1 VDSGSVHASK
11 VMGPHIPLQARGL
24 VEASYAA
31 STWARHASA
40 MNCLEKFGY
49 IRGVK
54 IMYPVPLEI
63 LCDFVSWALLEKGLK
78 ADTLKA
84 YLSSINVVHNFR
96 GLNSHCSN
104 GIITSML
111 KGAKNMSLYEG
122 LARGTRKVMSY
133 PLMRLLQ
140 HQIFN
145 SEWSD
150 DSKLVVWAAS
160 LTAYFGSFRLGEILP
175 KSENYNVEETLMWGD
190 VKFRNEDSV
199 LIHVEV
205 DKCKNVAGS
214 YIDLFMSDM
223 LPMCPVKTLLR
234 LKASRVGS
242 KLPVFSFANG
252 KMLTANCLVNTIRKL
267 LEPVIGKYANML
279 CGHSFRACIPS
290 ALAANHNAVSDIDIK
305 NWGRWTSDSYLVY
318 TRLKLKQKSALYSK
332 ILKVLNKSL

>member
-1 VDSGSVHASK
+1 
-11 VMGPHIPLQARGL
+11 MGPHIPLQARGL

-54 IMYPVPLEI
+54 IMYPVQLEI

-78 ADTLKA
+78 ADTVKA
-84 YLSSINVVHNFR
+84 YLSSINVAHNFR
-96 GLNSHCSN
+96 GVNSHCSN
-104 GIITSML
+104 VIITSML

-175 KSENYNVEETLMWGD
+175 KSENYNVEETLMWSD

-199 LIHVEV
+199 LIHVKV

-223 LPMCPVKTLLR
+223 LPICPVKTLLR

-252 KMLTANCLVNTIRKL
+252 KMLTANRLVNTIRKL

-279 CGHSFRACIPS
+279 CGHSFRAGIPS
-290 ALAANHNAVSDIDIK
+290 ALAANPNAVSDIDIK
-305 NWGRWTSDSYLVY
+305 NWGRWTSDSYLLY